1 LRRPHDARPRAGPP
15 PEQILAEARLLADQ
29 GCKEITLLGQT
40 VNSYRYRE
48 GDRTTRWPICW
59 SLHEIDGPRASE
71 VRHEL
76 PEGHDRRAAASGARP
91 AQVLPYLHVP
101 AAKRFEPGS
110 AADEARL
117 HGRRLS
123 RDDAAFREM
132 PARRRRVQRFH
143 RRLLRRNGRGFRG
156 HGPMV
161 RECRFKNSFI
171 FKYSE
176 RPGTVLARQLASVA
190 LRFSSFEFFWLAVV
204 GLSLSAVVSV
214 GSTFRGILA
223 ALLGMLIRT
232 VGVDM
237 VSATP
242 RFTFDSTDLT
252 AGINFIPAMIGLF
265 GLSEVLR
272 GISSRMSLTA
282 AAVPRGESTSAR
294 EVGAAIWQHKGT
306 IAGSSILGTF
316 VGALPGAGA
325 DIAAWVAYGLAQRF
339 SAVREK
345 FGQGAV
351 AGVVAPTS
359 ANNAAV
365 AGAWIPA
372 LVLGIPGDSVTAIVL
387 GALVT
392 YNIQP
397 GPEIFTKS
405 PHDVQRIFLIALITQ
420 FLLIPC
426 GFLGIR
432 AFGWILRL
440 PRSVVYTGVIVFS
453 VLGAYA
459 PNSSLFDIWVMV
471 AFGVLGYFL
480 ERWRVPLA
488 PLILGM
494 ILGPMVEEN
503 CAWGS
508 SKRAAARSR
517 SSHGRSARRW

>member
-1 LRRPHDARPRAGPP
+1 MASDLAALLQPSVLLYWMLGMIFGLFVGATPGLTATMGVALVVPISFYLP
-15 PEQILAEARLLADQ
+15 PEAGLAMIIGVSFTAIFAGDIPATFLRIPGTPASTVA
-29 GCKEITLLGQT
+29 TLD
-40 VNSYRYRE
+40 S
-48 GDRTTRWPICW
+48 
-59 SLHEIDGPRASE
+59 
-71 VRHEL
+71 HEL
-76 PEGHDRRAAASGARP
+76 
-91 AQVLPYLHVP
+91 
-101 AAKRFEPGS
+101 
-110 AADEARL
+110 
-117 HGRRLS
+117 
-123 RDDAAFREM
+123 
-132 PARRRRVQRFH
+132 ARRGRAPFA
-143 RRLLRRNGRGFRG
+143 LLLNLCCSAIGGLIGVILF
-156 HGPMV
+156 M
-161 RECRFKNSFI
+161 
-171 FKYSE
+171 
-176 RPGTVLARQLASVA
+176 VLARQLAGVA
-190 LRFSSFEFFWLAVV
+190 LQFSSFEFFWLAVV

-232 VGVDM
+232 IGVDM

-242 RFTFDSTDLT
+242 RFTFDNTDLA
-252 AGINFIPAMIGLF
+252 AGLSFIPAMIGLF

-272 GISSRMSLTA
+272 GISSRVSPTA
-282 AAVPRGESTSAR
+282 ASVPRGESTSAR
-294 EVGAAIWQHKGT
+294 EIGAAIWSHKGT

-339 SAVREK
+339 SGEGAK

-351 AGVVAPTS
+351 AGVIAPTS

-397 GPEIFTKS
+397 GPEIFTTN

-503 CAWGS
+503 LRVGLIKSGGS
-508 SKRAAARSR
+508 PLPFFTRPISAALALSLAAMIVVPLAMRWTASR
-517 SSHGRSARRW
+517 EATISEPPRQE

>member
-1 LRRPHDARPRAGPP
+1 MASDLAALLQPTVLLYWMLGMIFGIFVGATPGLTATMGVALIVPISFYLP
-15 PEQILAEARLLADQ
+15 PEAGLAMIIGVSFTAIFAGDIPATYLRIPGTPASTVA
-29 GCKEITLLGQT
+29 TLD
-40 VNSYRYRE
+40 S
-48 GDRTTRWPICW
+48 
-59 SLHEIDGPRASE
+59 
-71 VRHEL
+71 HEL
-76 PEGHDRRAAASGARP
+76 ARQGRAPFA
-91 AQVLPYLHVP
+91 LLLNLTC
-101 AAKRFEPGS
+101 S
-110 AADEARL
+110 AIGGL
-117 HGRRLS
+117 IGVIL
-123 RDDAAFREM
+123 FM
-132 PARRRRVQRFH
+132 
-143 RRLLRRNGRGFRG
+143 
-156 HGPMV
+156 
-161 RECRFKNSFI
+161 
-171 FKYSE
+171 
-176 RPGTVLARQLASVA
+176 VLARQLASVA
-190 LRFSSFEFFWLAVV
+190 LKFSSFEFFWLAVV

-242 RFTFDSTDLT
+242 RFTFDNTDLA

-272 GISSRMSLTA
+272 SVGSRASLTSA
-282 AAVPRGESTSAR
+282 VVPRGESTSAR
-294 EVGAAIWQHKGT
+294 EVGRAIWEYKGT
-306 IAGSSILGTF
+306 IGGSSLLGTF

-325 DIAAWVAYGLAQRF
+325 DIAAWVAYGLAHRF
-339 SAVREK
+339 SGEGAK
-345 FGQGAV
+345 FGNGSV

-397 GPEIFTKS
+397 GPEIFVTN

-440 PRSVVYTGVIVFS
+440 PRSVVYTGVVVFS

-503 CAWGS
+503 LRVGLIKSDGSPLPFFTRPICAALVLGL
-508 SKRAAARSR
+508 AAMLVVPLAMRWFS
-517 SSHGRSARRW
+517 GRKSTTNEPPHA